1 MRLRRKVNSKKP
13 IVIKIGGSTFGSGNS
28 AVEDVVALQKR
39 GISIIVVHGGG
50 NRVTQWLGRADI
62 PTSFVDGNRVT
73 DAQTLEFVIAV
84 LCGLVNKEL
93 VAAIN
98 SIGGKAIGLSG
109 IDGGLIQGT
118 PQNPAMGY
126 MAGVIRVNIEPVRAI
141 LDAGYIPVIAPGGLR
156 LPEDEDEIRLVNIN
170 GDDIAGEVAAA
181 LKVERLILLTD
192 VSGICDGSGKLL
204 PQLTTA
210 EVKAL
215 ISSGVISG
223 GMLPKAKACLKALEG
238 GCRAQIIDGRPSHS
252 LLSAVEGKTS
262 GTEII

>member
-1 MRLRRKVNSKKP
+1 MSLKKP

-28 AVEDVVALQKR
+28 VVEDVVALQKR
-39 GISIIVVHGGG
+39 DIPLVVVHGGG
-50 NRVTQWLGRADI
+50 NRVTQWLTKYGI

-73 DAQTLEFVIAV
+73 DAQTLEFAIAV

-98 SIGGKAIGLSG
+98 SIGGKAMGLSG
-109 IDGGLIQGT
+109 VDGGLIQGI
-118 PQNPAMGY
+118 PQNPDMGY
-126 MAGVIRVNIEPVRAI
+126 MAEVIRVNIEPVEAI
-141 LDAGYIPVIAPGGLR
+141 LNAGYIPVIAPGGLR

-181 LKVERLILLTD
+181 LKAERLIILTD
-192 VSGICDGSGKLL
+192 VSGICDSSGKLL

-210 EVKAL
+210 EVRAL
-215 ISSGVISG
+215 MANGVISG

-238 GCRAQIIDGRPSHS
+238 GSRAQIIDGRPHHS
-252 LLSAVEGKTS
+252 LLSAIDEKTS